1 MSRTVDLLSLDRDEW
16 QALGD
21 DPERFVSAR
30 GLAIGPHAEL
40 LRSVGAG
47 TVEFLDRIGVEP
59 RWGSFL
65 ATDSASRE
73 VVGACSYKGAP
84 DDEGIVE
91 IAYYTFPPNEGAGYA
106 TAMAAAL
113 VSKSGRAAG
122 RPGGARTHPA
132 GAECV
137 GTDPGKARLCTPR
150 TGGRSRGWTGVALG
164 ARAGWPITR
173 EEVSDAGIRDRQRH
187 RS

>member
-113 VSKSGRAAG
+113 VSKAAAPPAARVVRAHTLPERNASGRILEKLG
-122 RPGGARTHPA
+122 FVHLGQ
-132 GAECV
+132 V
-137 GTDPGKARLCTPR
+137 VDPEDGPVWRWERAPD
-150 TGGRSRGWTGVALG
+150 GRSPER
-164 ARAGWPITR
+164 R
-173 EEVSDAGIRDRQRH
+173 
-187 RS
+187 